1 MKRREVIAGFGTSAA
16 AAVLAAP
23 AIAQQQPEISWRIAS
38 VAPKTQAIFYN
49 ACQSF
54 AKMVADLTDGKFKIQ
69 VFGPGDIIPAL
80 AIFDAV
86 QNETI
91 EMGYTASYFSIG
103 KEPAF
108 ALGSSLP
115 FGPNARLQHAWFKA
129 GGLDL
134 LNEFYKKQGAIM
146 FPGGNT
152 GAQMFG
158 WFRKELQNKE
168 SLRGLKMRVGG
179 MGGMILARLGV
190 VPQQIATG
198 ETYAALERGT
208 IDAVEVT
215 GPYDDERFGFQKV
228 APYYYYPS
236 FNEGNVEL
244 GFFISLSKWN
254 ALPKQYQAVLR
265 AACSVAA
272 DEASAGYDG
281 EQTEPL
287 RRLLA
292 SGTQLRQVPGDL
304 VEAARAE
311 ALTLYEELSAKSEDF
326 KRIYTHY
333 RDYTA
338 SAYQWWQVAEYGYDT
353 MMLKASKR

>member
-54 AKMVADLTDGKFKIQ
+54 AKMVADITDGKFKIQ

-134 LNEFYKKQGAIM
+134 LNEFYKK
-146 FPGGNT
+146 
-152 GAQMFG
+152 
-158 WFRKELQNKE
+158 
-168 SLRGLKMRVGG
+168 
-179 MGGMILARLGV
+179 
-190 VPQQIATG
+190 
-198 ETYAALERGT
+198 
-208 IDAVEVT
+208 
-215 GPYDDERFGFQKV
+215 
-228 APYYYYPS
+228 
-236 FNEGNVEL
+236 
-244 GFFISLSKWN
+244 
-254 ALPKQYQAVLR
+254 
-265 AACSVAA
+265 
-272 DEASAGYDG
+272 
-281 EQTEPL
+281 
-287 RRLLA
+287 
-292 SGTQLRQVPGDL
+292 
-304 VEAARAE
+304 
-311 ALTLYEELSAKSEDF
+311 
-326 KRIYTHY
+326 
-333 RDYTA
+333 
-338 SAYQWWQVAEYGYDT
+338 
-353 MMLKASKR
+353 